1 MKQAVNEE
9 VTVVMYF
16 SSKNRKLIPCRL
28 EWQNKTYELG
38 AVDYYHSF
46 MEGQERQHV
55 YELCDKEQTIWF
67 RLRQNSLNNH
77 WVLEAIHDGL
87 AD

>member
-1 MKQAVNEE
+1 MRQHVNQE
-9 VTVVMYF
+9 VSIVMYY
-16 SSKNRKLIPCRL
+16 SAKKQRL
-28 EWQNKTYELG
+28 VPYRLTWQNRDYDLG
-38 AVDYYHSF
+38 PVDFYHSY

-55 YELCDKEQTIWF
+55 YELCDKGQTQWF

-77 WVLEAIHDGL
+77 WILEATHDGL